1 MIDLGGDI
9 MDRIILHVD
18 VNNAFLSWTAV
29 DMLKKGHPDIRN
41 TYAVIGGDE
50 ALRKGIVLAKS
61 PLAKK
66 KGIVTGE
73 SLYEAR
79 RKCPGLKVY
88 PPSFEIYKENSDKM
102 MKYLSQYSPVIEKY
116 SIDECFID
124 YTGCEN
130 LFGNRENIAY
140 KIKNDIK
147 EMFGFTVNVGI
158 GENKLCAKMASD
170 FEKPDKVHTLYK
182 SQIEEKLWPLPV
194 SDLFMIG
201 RATSKKLES
210 LNIKTVYELAHTP
223 INTLRKYFKS
233 SADYMYEYANGI
245 DNSKVEPKRNDPK
258 SVSVQ
263 QVLPRDYENIE
274 DILYALKKV
283 SMEVGLR
290 LRKQNLYAHVIQV
303 SIKYSDFRKNSR
315 QEKTINT
322 IFTDD
327 DIYQKSIEL
336 FKKIWNTFPVRTLT
350 ISLSELSKNNEKQLS
365 IFDTNKNNNDIKL
378 QKVLDNINDKY
389 HDLKITYADIL
400 KRK

>member
-1 MIDLGGDI
+1 ME
-9 MDRIILHVD
+9 RIILHVD

-29 DMLKKGHPDIRN
+29 DMLQKGNPDIRKQ
-41 TYAVIGGDE
+41 YAVIGGDE

-61 PLAKK
+61 PLAKT
-66 KGIVTGE
+66 KGIATGD

-79 RKCPGLKVY
+79 KKCPGLKVY
-88 PPSFEIYKENSDKM
+88 PPDFKIYQEKSNQM
-102 MKYLSQYSPVIEKY
+102 MKYLSQYSPLIEKY

-130 LFGNRENIAY
+130 LFGNREEIAY
-140 KIKNDIK
+140 KMKNEIK
-147 EMFGFTVNVGI
+147 EKFGFTVNVGI

-182 SQIEEKLWPLPV
+182 NEIETKLWPLPV
-194 SDLFMIG
+194 SELFMIG
-201 RATSKKLES
+201 RASSKKLIN
-210 LNIKTVYELAHTP
+210 LNIKTVYDLAHTP
-223 INTLRKYFKS
+223 INILRKHFKS

-258 SVSVQ
+258 SISVSR
-263 QVLPRDYENIE
+263 VLPYDYENIE
-274 DILYALKKV
+274 DISYALKKIA
-283 SMEVGLR
+283 SEVGLR
-290 LRKQNLYAHVIQV
+290 LRKQNLYAHVIQI

-322 IFTDD
+322 ICTDS
-327 DIYQKSIEL
+327 DIYQKSFEL
-336 FKKIWNTFPVRTLT
+336 FEKIWNTFPIRTLT
-350 ISLSELSKNNEKQLS
+350 ISLSELVKNNEKQLS
-365 IFDTNKNNNDIKL
+365 IFDTNKNNNDVKL